1 MAEETRVKGLKEL
14 NAFLQQVP
22 AKVERNVLRGG
33 LRAGAK
39 VVLPVAQA
47 NAPKDTG
54 QLAAGLK
61 ISTSARG
68 GQVTAK
74 IKATGPHA
82 FLAPWME
89 YGTGAHRIVPKD
101 DGGFL
106 LFADVFSKEVE
117 HPGIRPRP
125 FMVPAL
131 VSQATPAT
139 IAVARYMRDRLASKH
154 GLDTAD
160 LEFEAE

>member
-1 MAEETRVKGLKEL
+1 MTSTRVKGLAEL
-14 NAFLQQVP
+14 NKFLQQLP
-22 AKVERNVLRGG
+22 AKVEANVLRGG

-39 VVLPVAQA
+39 VVLPEAKA

-61 ISTSARG
+61 ISTTSRRG
-68 GQVTAK
+68 RVTAK

-82 FLAPWME
+82 YLAPWME
-89 YGTGAHRIVPKD
+89 YGTGAHSIVPK

-106 LFADVFSKEVE
+106 LFANIFTRKVE

-125 FMVPAL
+125 FMLPAL
-131 VSQATPAT
+131 VSQSTPAT
-139 IAVARYMRDRLASKH
+139 VAVAEYMKKRLQTRH
-154 GLDTAD
+154 GIHTSDVTIEVD
-160 LEFEAE
+160 G